1 MSQAI
6 AKWLG
11 RWPVCIVFG
20 VIATIMFTW
29 AVPHGVA
36 EITANRTIAPLILD
50 EYYPTWTP
58 DNARHLYAA
67 LGATGRARYQHF
79 YLTLDFWFPVL
90 SLCVFYAAMLSLA
103 FPPGRRVGSETEP
116 NKIRIARENLA
127 RVGLADW
134 SEIRAGDALQT
145 FSDLTA
151 PIDLALLDGWK
162 DLYLPMLKL
171 LRPKLR
177 EGSVVLADNIFT
189 FKTGLAPYVAFMRDP
204 RNGFHTTT
212 LPIGSGIEFSVYGPR

>member
-67 LGATGRARYQHF
+67 LGATGRARYQYF

-103 FPPGRRVGSETEP
+103 FPPGRRGAWVNLLP
-116 NKIRIARENLA
+116 IAMWACDAAENLNHFTMA
-127 RVGLADW
+127 ASYPQLPSAQLEFGPALTLVKYMLITGL
-134 SEIRAGDALQT
+134 
-145 FSDLTA
+145 
-151 PIDLALLDGWK
+151 PILALAGCA
-162 DLYLPMLKL
+162 
-171 LRPKLR
+171 LRLR
-177 EGSVVLADNIFT
+177 VLSRTEA
-189 FKTGLAPYVAFMRDP
+189 
-204 RNGFHTTT
+204 
-212 LPIGSGIEFSVYGPR
+212 

>member
-36 EITANRTIAPLILD
+36 TITANRTIAPLILD

-103 FPPGRRVGSETEP
+103 FPPGRRGAWVNLLP
-116 NKIRIARENLA
+116 IAMWACDAAENLNHFTMA
-127 RVGLADW
+127 ASYPQLPSAQLAFGPALTLVKYMLITGL
-134 SEIRAGDALQT
+134 
-145 FSDLTA
+145 
-151 PIDLALLDGWK
+151 PILALAGFA
-162 DLYLPMLKL
+162 
-171 LRPKLR
+171 LRLR
-177 EGSVVLADNIFT
+177 VLSRTEA
-189 FKTGLAPYVAFMRDP
+189 
-204 RNGFHTTT
+204 
-212 LPIGSGIEFSVYGPR
+212 